1 MYIELNS
8 IQDKYDL
15 YSHLKKLRFPFYVC
29 TGSIFQPRTLKQNKY
44 YWKYIITA
52 FAKGTGKTRKE
63 AEEEL
68 LKECAL
74 IEKYRDEGG
83 DMVYIVERTSDMT
96 TMRME
101 DYMSD
106 CRDYVYD
113 QYGSYL
119 LAPRESIS
127 ETLDLH
133 GNTKKIIEKKES
145 EYRPEK

>member
-1 MYIELNS
+1 LYIELNDT
-8 IQDKYDL
+8 QDKRDL
-15 YSHLKKLRFPFYVC
+15 YSFLKKMRYPFYVAV
-29 TGSIFQPRTLKQNKY
+29 GSVFQKRSLKQNKY

-52 FAKGTGKTRKE
+52 FAKATGQTRKK

-83 DMVYIVERTSDMT
+83 DMVYIVERTSDME

-101 DYMSD
+101 NYMSD

-133 GNTKKIIEKKES
+133 GNTKRIIEKKES
-145 EYRPEK
+145 EYRP

>member
-1 MYIELNS
+1 MYIELNDT
-8 IQDKYDL
+8 QDKRDL
-15 YSHLKKLRFPFYVC
+15 YNFLKKMRYPFYVAV
-29 TGSIFQPRTLKQNKY
+29 GSIFQKRSLNQNKY